1 MTKIQSRRVEREY
14 RNRQK
19 ERRGFFEDAFFESIA
34 SQPLDALLPGLGDTA
49 LRPQIQHL
57 VDAPVD
63 EDITISTFE
72 NVLKT
77 SFPQIT
83 AEWRRSVEEGPFG

>member
-1 MTKIQSRRVEREY
+1 MTKTQSRRVEREY

-19 ERRGFFEDAFFESIA
+19 ERRGFFEDAFFEFIA

-72 NVLKT
+72 
-77 SFPQIT
+77 
-83 AEWRRSVEEGPFG
+83 GPFLKSLRNGGVQWKKTFWLG

>member
-19 ERRGFFEDAFFESIA
+19 ERRGYFKDAYFEFIA
-34 SQPLDALLPGLGDTA
+34 SQPLDAILPGPVDTA

-57 VDAPVD
+57 VDAPVE
-63 EDITISTFE
+63 EDITVSTCTE
-72 NVLKT
+72 NVLP
-77 SFPQIT
+77 SNQMEAF
-83 AEWRRSVEEGPFG
+83 SGGNPFG